1 MSASTHPL
9 NDPYAGMSAEDAD
22 RARLFVAN
30 QQAIQRKRE
39 AAARALLA
47 PPGPAAAVKAAWR
60 PVRDFLD
67 AQKAG
72 GGSV

>member
-1 MSASTHPL
+1 VSTDG

-22 RARLFVAN
+22 RARAFIQN
-30 QQAIQRKRE
+30 QRAIQAKRE

-47 PPGPAAAVKAAWR
+47 PPGPAAEVKVAWR
-60 PVRDFLD
+60 PIQDAID

-72 GGSV
+72 GGAT